1 MIKFITGVFIGFM
14 ACFIVLEDMDSGT
27 RVAQEAGNSNEAIKE
42 YEQNSDVIGMDNSDN
57 NSLVIKRLEA
67 KNKELSEEL
76 AELKANKGA
85 APIRPIKSLQE
96 PDVEKAFYQ
105 DLPETHKDML
115 NFDNIG
121 TRFGFLESVHAEF
134 ITEEKND
141 HWALEKEQQI
151 ESYLYS
157 HPSSELFRLIGVKCK
172 TSICEIYA
180 TVYSLDNAVW
190 SQVVNDMKLQAWWES
205 KFNTVTVQKRNTKGE
220 LNVFTVLQ

>member
-1 MIKFITGVFIGFM
+1 MIKFITGMFVGFITCLM
-14 ACFIVLEDMDSGT
+14 LYEAMDSDT
-27 RVAQEAGNSNEAIKE
+27 RVSQEVVNLSEAIKE
-42 YEQNSDVIGMDNSDN
+42 YDKNSDVIEMDKSDNS
-57 NSLVIKRLEA
+57 SLVIKRLEA

-85 APIRPIKSLQE
+85 EPIRPIKSLQE

-105 DLPETHKDML
+105 DLPVSHKSML

-121 TRFGFLESVHAEF
+121 KQFALLESVHAEF
-134 ITEEKND
+134 VSEDKSD
-141 HWALEKEQQI
+141 QWALEKEQQI
-151 ESYLYS
+151 ESYMYS
-157 HPSSELFRLIGVKCK
+157 HPSAELFRLLGVKCK